1 VFFEARVQA
10 LFPQIPSEYLTSP
23 SSFWTAE
30 LLCLS
35 CLMNVLLMAQKP
47 TEYSFGLLTA
57 LVQKTTVK
65 PTGSPDH
72 KPLIFIYL
80 YFPSHF

>member
-1 VFFEARVQA
+1 
-10 LFPQIPSEYLTSP
+10 
-23 SSFWTAE
+23 
-30 LLCLS
+30 
-35 CLMNVLLMAQKP
+35 MNVLLMAQKP